1 MIQHILSSLT
11 IGEWTAIIGIALTI
25 LCSVIIPLFK
35 FLDKKKKQYENTLN
49 KVKTIET
56 RVDQLI
62 TQTNNIVE
70 VCESLGQMQTQISE
84 TYQALTAQLDRFE
97 AQQLKHI
104 INDAFLGYEDIE
116 HIPDE
121 VLIGASQSCDIYIG
135 KGLNH
140 ETGARCKLIYQE
152 LERRQRLRAH
162 PQEGDQN
169 A

>member
-1 MIQHILSSLT
+1 MVQHILSSLT